1 MFKAKLIA
9 CLVIFTFVG
18 LSCAIPGQ
26 TVATVAVIPPAPAQ
40 AGIDMPKEGDVIPL
54 SPYEIVYH
62 GADLTE
68 VKQLELAINSV
79 PVTIQANPSPGTGF
93 VLMHYV
99 WTPPSAG
106 TYIIQTRAQNQNGE
120 WGSYSYITISVAVP
134 TVQAQPTPEN
144 TLEPTISIIN
154 TAIPTQMLPTVNL
167 AGDGIFTSIVK
178 SEDWIYYGNSSCG
191 PNEVSFSVTIYN
203 FTGIRYVFTFVRLH
217 DKYTSDM
224 TDWNSGKPMK
234 ATSGGTYIVTITLSD
249 LAKYGDFS
257 EAWIWYQFVVQK
269 PDGQYVRSKVYSDVS
284 LSKCR

>member
-93 VLMHYV
+93 VLMRYV

-120 WGSYSYITISVAVP
+120 WGLYSYITITVAVP

-144 TLEPTISIIN
+144 TLEPTVSIIN

>member
-1 MFKAKLIA
+1 MYKVKLFA
-9 CLVIFTFVG
+9 CLVIITFVG

-26 TVATVAVIPPAPAQ
+26 TVATMAVIPPAPAQ
-40 AGIDMPKEGDVIPL
+40 AGIDMPKEGDIIPL
-54 SPYEIVYH
+54 ASYEIVYH
-62 GADLTE
+62 GADFTE

-93 VLMHYV
+93 VLMRYI
-99 WTPPSAG
+99 WTPASTG

-120 WGSYSYITISVAVP
+120 WGPYSYITV
-134 TVQAQPTPEN
+134 TVTAPIDQAQPTPEN
-144 TLEPTISIIN
+144 TMEPTVSVID

-178 SEDWIYYGNSSCG
+178 SEDWIYYGNSRCG
-191 PNEVSFSVTIYN
+191 SSEVSFSVTIFN
-203 FTGIRYVFTFVRLH
+203 FTGIHYVFAFVRLH

-234 ATSGGTYIVTITLSD
+234 ATSSGTYVVTITLSD
-249 LAKYGDFS
+249 LTKYGDFS

-269 PDGQYVRSKVYSDVS
+269 PDGQYVRSKVYTDVS
-284 LSKCR
+284 LSKCQ